1 MISNASLSEIGSMLR
16 SAESIILF
24 PHESPDG
31 DALGSCAA
39 LCRVLRN
46 EGKDAWVLLDEDVKG
61 YLEFMDTEYC
71 TADRDCV
78 TAPDICMCID
88 CSEEKRFSR
97 RAEKFR
103 EGRMRLCIDHHVTAG
118 SFGDLYYIDGDEAAT
133 AQIIY
138 KLLRAMDAEIGQ
150 TVAESLYVGI
160 STDTGSFRHSN
171 TTAETHMIASRL
183 FGCGIDHQ
191 KLVIN
196 LYNSVSYKQTRMES
210 AILEKMELIAD
221 GRAAVS
227 YVTGAMLKAENA
239 ELGDCEAVIDRL
251 RDIKGVE
258 IAAFLKEKNGAVKV
272 SMRAKSYGRVD
283 SIAVKYGGGG
293 HVKAAGCTLEM
304 PMDKA
309 LDVIKKEIED
319 YWKNND
325 F

>member
-1 MISNASLSEIGSMLR
+1 MISNSSLSEMGNLLR
-16 SAESIILF
+16 SAESIVLF

-39 LCRVLRN
+39 LCRALRN
-46 EGKDAWVLLDEDVKG
+46 EGKDAWVLLDEEIRG

-71 TADRDCV
+71 TTDIDCV
-78 TAPDICMCID
+78 SMPDICICVD
-88 CSEEKRFSR
+88 CSEENRFSG

-103 EGRMRLCIDHHVTAG
+103 EGKTKLCIDHHVTAG
-118 SFGDLYYIDGDEAAT
+118 SFGDFYYIDGGEAAT

-138 KLLRAMDAEIGQ
+138 KLLREMDIEIEK
-150 TVAESLYVGI
+150 TIAESLYVGI

-171 TTAETHMIASRL
+171 TTAETHMIASQL

-196 LYNSVSYKQTRMES
+196 LYNSVSYRQTRMES

-221 GRAAVS
+221 GKAAVS
-227 YVTGAMLKAENA
+227 YVTSAMLEAESA

-293 HVKAAGCTLEM
+293 HVKAAGCTLDM
-304 PMDKA
+304 PMDEA
-309 LDVIKKEIED
+309 LALIKSELED
-319 YWKNND
+319 YWND
-325 F
+325 I

>member
-1 MISNASLSEIGSMLR
+1 MISNSSLSEMGNLLR
-16 SAESIILF
+16 SAESIVLF

-39 LCRVLRN
+39 LCRALRN
-46 EGKDAWVLLDEDVKG
+46 EGKDSWILLDEEISG

-71 TADRDCV
+71 TTDRDCIS
-78 TAPDICMCID
+78 TPDICICVD
-88 CSEEKRFSR
+88 CSEEKRFSGR
-97 RAEKFR
+97 VEKFR
-103 EGRMRLCIDHHVTAG
+103 EGKMKLCIDHHVTAG
-118 SFGDLYYIDGDEAAT
+118 SFGDLYYIDGSEAAT

-138 KLLRAMDAEIGQ
+138 KLLREMGVEIEKAI
-150 TVAESLYVGI
+150 AESLYVGI

-171 TTAETHMIASRL
+171 TTAETHMIASQL

-196 LYNSVSYKQTRMES
+196 LYNSVSYRQTRMES

-221 GRAAVS
+221 GKAAVS
-227 YVTGAMLKAENA
+227 YVTTAMLEAESA

-293 HVKAAGCTLEM
+293 HVKAAGCTLDM
-304 PMDKA
+304 PMDEA
-309 LDVIKKEIED
+309 LALIKSELED
-319 YWKNND
+319 YWND
-325 F
+325 I